1 MKTWTSKAWERIEP
15 LYEKIISHAFNQEL
29 LEGTLSP
36 ERFAYY
42 IVQDAHYL
50 KEFGRALAI
59 IGGRMENPK
68 YMLAFSRFATGAIV
82 VESEL
87 HRSYFK
93 KFGVEN
99 YATASP
105 TTCLYTQFLLTKA
118 ALSSVEEAV
127 AAVLPCFWIYKK
139 VGDHIY
145 TNQYEGK
152 ANPYAQWINT
162 YAGEEFAESVG
173 EAILITDAL
182 ANSASSELQGKMF
195 DSFEFAT
202 KLEWMFWDSAYKR
215 SIWLV

>member
-1 MKTWTSKAWERIEP
+1 M
-15 LYEKIISHAFNQEL
+15 
-29 LEGTLSP
+29 EGTLSP

-59 IGGRMENPK
+59 IGGRMENPR

-87 HRSYFK
+87 HRSYFD
-93 KFGVEN
+93 KFGVDIN
-99 YATASP
+99 ATASP

-118 ALSSVEEAV
+118 SLSSIEEAV

-145 TNQYEGK
+145 FNQKEG
-152 ANPYAQWINT
+152 APNPYAQWINT
-162 YAGEEFAESVG
+162 YAGEEFATSVG
-173 EAILITDAL
+173 EAILMADAL
-182 ANSASSELQGKMF
+182 AKNVSTEQQEKMF
-195 DSFEFAT
+195 NAFEFAT

-215 SIWLV
+215 STWLI